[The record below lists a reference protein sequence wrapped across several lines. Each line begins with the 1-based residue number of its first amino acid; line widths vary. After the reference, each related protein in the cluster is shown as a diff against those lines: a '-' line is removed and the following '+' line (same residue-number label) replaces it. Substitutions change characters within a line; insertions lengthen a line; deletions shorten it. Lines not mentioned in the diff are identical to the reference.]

1 MAEGKAD
8 GPAKKPAFSSRLMQM
23 KFMQRGKEKAVVK
36 EAVTAQVKFMDDS
49 EWVAEGQQTGCT
61 VLAEGDPLPSA
72 YFGHM
77 SFSSFNP
84 ELQKLQEQRETMLKA
99 ARKAALLGA
108 AGKAIPDTEMAEQIP
123 NIQRSDATEQQSD
136 QVNGRKGRMAEGQQV
151 FSMRESRNKPHRTGK
166 DSSSKSGHK
175 RKRKPG
181 VTSQC

>member
-1 MAEGKAD
+1 MAEGKSD
-8 GPAKKPAFSSRLMQM
+8 GPAKKAAFSSRLMQM

-36 EAVTAQVKFMDDS
+36 EAVTAQAKVVDDS

-72 YFGHM
+72 HFGHM

-108 AGKAIPDTEMAEQIP
+108 EGKAIPDTEEAEQLP
-123 NIQRSDATEQQSD
+123 NVQRCEATGQQSD
-136 QVNGRKGRMAEGQQV
+136 QLNGRKGRMAEGKHV
-151 FSMRESRNKPHRTGK
+151 SSMREGRSKPHRTGK

-175 RKRKPG
+175 RKRRHGSK
-181 VTSQC
+181 